1 MKLTKLIKVFSRY
14 QLNILNTIDC
24 ENQIIIWRL
33 IDGKPG
39 HENQSLGLVNS
50 LRQKVNSKCFDIRV
64 SNDLDALF
72 NLFTA
77 TWGLASGLPLPDLI
91 IGAGHA
97 THLHALA
104 AKRAFGGK
112 IIILMQPSLPV
123 SWFDLCLI
131 PEHDAYRG
139 RGEYLET
146 RGVLNPIK
154 PDGQHHQNKSL
165 IMVGGSSKH
174 CLWKT
179 SDLVAQV
186 YELVKKNP
194 NIEYTLTTSRRTP
207 KDFISAVKRI
217 HFSNLMIVPF
227 ADTES
232 GWVSKQLAESASA
245 WVTEDSVSMVYES
258 LTANVA
264 VGLLN
269 LDTMRD
275 SRVTRGV
282 KSLVSQGL
290 VTRFDFS
297 GMYQNKLSPVLG
309 FTEANRCSNWI
320 LERWMQPRAAQK
332 HVCES
337 QLEF

>member
-1 MKLTKLIKVFSRY
+1 LKID
-14 QLNILNTIDC
+14 NILNR
-24 ENQIIIWRL
+24 ENEIIIWRL

-50 LRQKVNSKCFDIRV
+50 LKSKASCNCFDVKV
-64 SNDLDALF
+64 SIPLEALF
-72 NLFTA
+72 NLFTS
-77 TWGLASGLPLPDLI
+77 TWSLGKDLPFPDLI
-91 IGAGHA
+91 VCAGHA

-104 AKRAFGGK
+104 ARRAFGGK
-112 IIILMQPSLPV
+112 TIVLMQPSLPV

-139 RGEYLET
+139 RGDYLET
-146 RGVLNPIK
+146 RGVLNSIK
-154 PDGQHHQNKSL
+154 PDGQHHQNKSF
-165 IMVGGSSKH
+165 IMVGGPSKH
-174 CLWKT
+174 YEWLT
-179 SDLVAQV
+179 SDLISQV
-186 YELVKKNP
+186 YELVKQNP

-227 ADTES
+227 ADTQS
-232 GWVSKQLAESASA
+232 GWVARMLAESASA

-269 LDTMRD
+269 LHTMRE
-275 SRVTRGV
+275 SRVTKGV
-282 KSLVSQGL
+282 KNLVSKGL
-290 VTRFDFS
+290 VTRFDFL
-297 GMYQNKLSPVLG
+297 GIYQNKLRPVVG

-320 LERWMQPRAAQK
+320 LESWIQTRATQK
-332 HVCES
+332 PAFKS

>member
-1 MKLTKLIKVFSRY
+1 
-14 QLNILNTIDC
+14 LNIDNNLKR
-24 ENQIIIWRL
+24 ENEIIIWRL

-50 LRQKVNSKCFDIRV
+50 LKSKASCNCFDIKV
-64 SNDLDALF
+64 SIPLEALF
-72 NLFTA
+72 NLFTS
-77 TWGLASGLPLPDLI
+77 TWSLGKNLPFPDLI
-91 IGAGHA
+91 VCAGHA

-104 AKRAFGGK
+104 ARRAFGGK
-112 IIILMQPSLPV
+112 AIVLMQPSLPV

-165 IMVGGSSKH
+165 IMVGGPSKH
-174 CLWKT
+174 YEWETL
-179 SDLVAQV
+179 DLITQV
-186 YELVKKNP
+186 YELVKQNP

-227 ADTES
+227 ADTQS
-232 GWVSKQLAESASA
+232 GWVGRMLAESASA

-269 LDTMRD
+269 LHTRRE
-275 SRVTRGV
+275 SRVTKGV
-282 KSLVSQGL
+282 KNLVSKGL

-297 GMYQNKLSPVLG
+297 GMYQNKLRPVLG
-309 FTEANRCSNWI
+309 FTESNRCSNWI
-320 LERWMQPRAAQK
+320 LDRWIQTRATQK
-332 HVCES
+332 PAFES
-337 QLEF
+337 QLEFK

>member
-1 MKLTKLIKVFSRY
+1 LKIDS
-14 QLNILNTIDC
+14 ILNR
-24 ENQIIIWRL
+24 ENEIIIWRL

-50 LRQKVNSKCFDIRV
+50 LKSKASCNCFDVKV
-64 SNDLDALF
+64 SIPLEALF
-72 NLFTA
+72 NLFTS
-77 TWGLASGLPLPDLI
+77 TWSLGKDLPFPDLI
-91 IGAGHA
+91 VCAGHA

-104 AKRAFGGK
+104 ARRAFGGK
-112 IIILMQPSLPV
+112 TIVLMQPSLPV

-139 RGEYLET
+139 KGEYLET

-154 PDGQHHQNKSL
+154 PDGQHHQNKSF
-165 IMVGGSSKH
+165 IMVGGPSKH
-174 CLWKT
+174 YEWVT
-179 SDLVAQV
+179 SDLITQV
-186 YELVKKNP
+186 YELLKQNP

-217 HFSNLMIVPF
+217 NFSNLMIVPF
-227 ADTES
+227 ADTQS
-232 GWVSKQLAESASA
+232 GWVARMLAESASA

-269 LDTMRD
+269 LQTMRE
-275 SRVTRGV
+275 SRVTKGV
-282 KSLVSQGL
+282 KNLVSKGL
-290 VTRFDFS
+290 VTRFDFL
-297 GMYQNKLSPVLG
+297 GMYQNKLRPVVG

-320 LERWMQPRAAQK
+320 LERWIQTRATQK
-332 HVCES
+332 PVFKS